1 MFDGLVAF
9 GHSLASF
16 VTAESLFYVAVAS
29 LVGLVIGAL
38 PGLTATMGLTLMTTM
53 TIKMQPN
60 QALLILICTY
70 VGAIYG
76 GSRSAI
82 LLNIPGTPASA
93 AACLDG
99 HALARQGLAGR
110 AMGIATSGSVLGTL
124 IGMVFLAWFT
134 PVLGELALKFGAYEF
149 FWLALFGVLI
159 SGTLTGDDPLKG
171 WIAGVAGLFIAGIG
185 QEGIYAYERFSFGSR
200 DLAGGIGL
208 VPALVG
214 AFGLAE
220 LLYTMKSRQVPVS
233 INPFDSVIP
242 KLVDVARYWKTNLRS
257 GLIGTFIGIVPGV
270 GEDVAAW
277 SSYAAAKR
285 ASKEPEK
292 FGKGSIDGLMAA
304 ETGDNAC
311 VPGAVIPVLTLGI
324 PGSAPAAV
332 LLAAMLIHGVRPG
345 PLIMTEAPQFVYDV
359 VAMMLFATIGI
370 LVYGLT
376 LTRFMI
382 RVLQVPQTI
391 IVPIILVLCAVG
403 TFALAGRLF
412 DVWVMVAFGLI
423 GFVLRTY
430 GYPMAPLVLGIVLG
444 DLLEKN
450 LRRGLVLSNGD
461 LAPFITRPISAVLFV
476 AIALIVVFRFEF
488 VRRLL
493 RRLVGRERPERAA

>member
-1 MFDGLVAF
+1 MFDGLIAF

-16 VTAESLFYVAVAS
+16 ATPESLFYVAVSS
-29 LVGLVIGAL
+29 LIGLVIGAL

-53 TIKMQPN
+53 TIKMAPN

-149 FWLALFGVLI
+149 FWLALFGVII
-159 SGTLTGDDPLKG
+159 SGTLTGSDPLKG

-185 QEGIYAYERFSFGSR
+185 QEGVYAYERFTFGNR

-220 LLYTMKSRQVPVS
+220 LLFTMKARQVPVK

-242 KLVDVARYWKTNLRS
+242 KLVDIARYWKTIVRS
-257 GLIGTFIGIVPGV
+257 GFIGTFIGIVPGV
-270 GEDVAAW
+270 GEDIAAW
-277 SSYAAAKR
+277 TSYAAAKR

-345 PLIMTEAPQFVYDV
+345 PLIMIEAPQFVYDV
-359 VAMMLFATIGI
+359 VAMMMLATLGI
-370 LVYGLT
+370 LIYGLT

-403 TFALAGRLF
+403 TFALAARLF

-423 GFVLRTY
+423 GFVLRTF

-450 LRRGLVLSNGD
+450 LRRGLVLSDGE
-461 LAPFITRPISAVLFV
+461 LTPFFTRPISAVLFV
-476 AIALIVVFRFEF
+476 AIVLIVAFRFEL
-488 VRRLL
+488 VRRLA
-493 RRLVGRERPERAA
+493 RRLVGRGTSERAA

>member
-1 MFDGLVAF
+1 MFDGLIAF
-9 GHSLASF
+9 GHSIATFATPL
-16 VTAESLFYVAVAS
+16 SLFYVAASS

-53 TIKMQPN
+53 TLTLPPE

-159 SGTLTGDDPLKG
+159 SGTLTGGDPLKG
-171 WIAGVAGLFIAGIG
+171 WIAGIAGLFVAGIG
-185 QEGIYAYERFSFGSR
+185 QEAIYAYDRYTFGLRELS
-200 DLAGGIGL
+200 GGLSL

-220 LLYTMKSRQVPVS
+220 LLVTMKQRQPPVE
-233 INPFDSVIP
+233 INPFDSVVP
-242 KLVDVARYWKTNLRS
+242 KLVDVARYWKTILRS
-257 GLIGTFIGIVPGV
+257 GCIGTFIGIIPGV

-311 VPGAVIPVLTLGI
+311 VPGAVIPVLTLAI

-412 DVWVMVAFGLI
+412 DVWTMVAFGVI
-423 GFVLRTY
+423 GFVLRSF

-461 LAPFITRPISAVLFV
+461 LAPFFTRPISAVM
-476 AIALIVVFRFEF
+476 AALIVLIVLFRLES
-488 VRRLL
+488 VRRLA
-493 RRLVGRERPERAA
+493 RRFTRAPSTGDAA